1 MTTSSKRSVVGR
13 TQGLGPLLRN
23 GSSRSSNSN
32 SSSSS
37 SNGTASTN
45 HSSNASVAVLRRR
58 SEQQNLLREASSP
71 PQSLVESLHQENE
84 KLKSELAALRAELS
98 RYKSEFPTCTTTT
111 SAPSSSIQYDC
122 IPSPHSLESTVLSIN
137 PPKHPKTATSHLR
150 RHSDPDDSESTRLY
164 LDFPTPDQKVPHT
177 SSQHLDSHESAR
189 GLKHRRGLGGAA
201 ALHQYSPL
209 LSAAVMHGTLEIEHG
224 ASANGWSL
232 ASAATETTPLRPKT
246 TNSSATT
253 PYSGNRSSG
262 TCTADLSRLAS
273 APPTSLNA
281 SLQPSTTYVSPSYT
295 MPTAE
300 PYDVETATKL
310 HRNGYYESI
319 LAKSLPSTPDTVP
332 ISLFSS
338 STRTKPIRSNS
349 STEST
354 TSTSSMFAAIGGGG
368 SSRRAPSSGTCATAT
383 LGPYSSPLRSSS
395 TTTTIPAPLLL
406 PSFGAALS
414 DRAGWLVGLL
424 VLQSLSSF
432 IIARNEVLLQNHLVI
447 VRFLTMLVG
456 AGGNAGNQ
464 ASVGVIRGLA
474 TGLIRLHRT
483 SDHDDGHNND
493 VVPTRRSWGSG
504 GIRATLQRELLMAAG
519 LSLILGVAG
528 ALRAALFLTPATETV
543 AIAVCLVAIV
553 FISVLLG
560 AILPLAMKCFQI
572 DPAHSSTTIQVV
584 MDILGVLITVRTYCC
599 MCFLCCAPG
608 RPIVE
613 CTRVS
618 LTGIELSSTP
628 NAELSGCILDSQFG
642 NWIARTISF

>member
-1 MTTSSKRSVVGR
+1 M
-13 TQGLGPLLRN
+13 RN
-23 GSSRSSNSN
+23 GSNRSSSN

-37 SNGTASTN
+37 SNGTGSTN
-45 HSSNASVAVLRRR
+45 HSSKTKAAILRRS
-58 SEQQNLLREASSP
+58 SERQNLLPESSSP
-71 PQSLVESLHQENE
+71 PRNLLESLHQENE
-84 KLKSELAALRAELS
+84 RLKSELVTLRAELS
-98 RYKSEFPTCTTTT
+98 RYKGEFSTCTRGTTVTTTTTT
-111 SAPSSSIQYDC
+111 SPSTDYHC
-122 IPSPHSLESTVLSIN
+122 VPSPHSLESTVLSIN
-137 PPKHPKTATSHLR
+137 PPKHPKTTTSHLR

-189 GLKHRRGLGGAA
+189 GLKHRRGLGGGGAA
-201 ALHQYSPL
+201 AQHQYSPL
-209 LSAAVMHGTLEIEHG
+209 LSATVTHGTLEIEHG
-224 ASANGWSL
+224 APANTWSL

-246 TNSSATT
+246 ANSSATT

-262 TCTADLSRLAS
+262 TYTADLSRLAS
-273 APPTSLNA
+273 APPTSSNA
-281 SLQPSTTYVSPSYT
+281 SLQPSTTYASPSYT

-338 STRTKPIRSNS
+338 STRTKPMRSNS
-349 STEST
+349 GTEST
-354 TSTSSMFAAIGGGG
+354 TSTSSMYIVAGGGGG
-368 SSRRAPSSGTCATAT
+368 SSRRVPSSGTCTTAT
-383 LGPYSSPLRSSS
+383 PGPYSSPLRSSS
-395 TTTTIPAPLLL
+395 TTATMPPPLLL

-493 VVPTRRSWGSG
+493 VVPARRGWGSG
-504 GIRATLQRELLMAAG
+504 GIRATLQRELLMATG

-584 MDILGVLITVRTYCC
+584 MDILGVLITVRTY
-599 MCFLCCAPG
+599 
-608 RPIVE
+608 
-613 CTRVS
+613 
-618 LTGIELSSTP
+618 
-628 NAELSGCILDSQFG
+628 
-642 NWIARTISF
+642 